1 MKGSYILVILLE
13 REKII
18 KIGSLRNIL
27 FSKGFY
33 LYVGSA
39 MGNSGSSTV
48 LNRVKRHFLNK
59 SEKKLHW
66 HIDYLLADVN
76 SFIVKLY
83 LIPSIKPLECI
94 IAREILWQCDN
105 FIKDFGSSDC
115 SCKSHLFYFQ
125 NLKDIDII
133 KKSKSELIKKL

>member
-13 REKII
+13 RKKII

-39 MGNSGSSTV
+39 MGNIGSSTL

-59 SEKKLHW
+59 REKKFHW
-66 HIDYLLADVN
+66 HIDYLLADKN
-76 SFIVKLY
+76 SLIAKLY
-83 LIPSIKPLECI
+83 LIPSIQHLECI
-94 IAREILWQCDN
+94 IAREFLEQCDD

-115 SCKSHLFYFQ
+115 NCISHLFYFQ
-125 NLKDIDII
+125 NFKDLNIV
-133 KKSKSELIKKL
+133 KKRKEKMYYLS

>member
-13 REKII
+13 KEKII

-39 MGNSGSSTV
+39 MGNTGSSTL

-59 SEKKLHW
+59 REKKLHW
-66 HIDYLLADVN
+66 HIDYLLAATN
-76 SFIVKLY
+76 SHIVKLY
-83 LIPSIKPLECI
+83 LIPSIQSLECI
-94 IAREILWQCDN
+94 IAQELLEQCDD

-115 SCKSHLFYFQ
+115 NCKSHLCYFQ
-125 NLKDIDII
+125 NFKDMNII
-133 KKSKSELIKKL
+133 KKSKSESIKKR

>member
-1 MKGSYILVILLE
+1 MKGSYILVIRLE

-18 KIGSLRNIL
+18 KIGSLRNIR

-39 MGNSGSSTV
+39 MGNTGSSTL

-66 HIDYLLADVN
+66 HVDYLLADTN
-76 SFIVKLY
+76 SLIVKLY
-83 LIPSIKPLECI
+83 LISSTKPLECI
-94 IAREILWQCDN
+94 IALELLEQCNN

-115 SCKSHLFYFQ
+115 NCKSHLFYFQ
-125 NLKDIDII
+125 NLKDI
-133 KKSKSELIKKL
+133 L

>member
-39 MGNSGSSTV
+39 MGNTGSSTL

-59 SEKKLHW
+59 IEKKLHW
-66 HIDYLLADVN
+66 HIDYLLADIN
-76 SFIVKLY
+76 AIIVKLY

-94 IAREILWQCDN
+94 IAQELLEQCDN
-105 FIKDFGSSDC
+105 FIKNFGSSDC
-115 SCKSHLFYFQ
+115 NCISHLFYFQ
-125 NLKDIDII
+125 NFKDISII
-133 KKSKSELIKKL
+133 KKSKSELIKK